1 MGKPI
6 WPKSS
11 PARVDRS
18 LSAHSVMGLV
28 LSAILYVVC
37 VSGTLAVFEDEFGWW
52 ERPASPMV
60 TEVTPEAAQTAAE
73 QVMMAQPETT
83 HLYLYMPRD
92 NWPRFVAGGDDGI
105 ETMDAS
111 GEPVGA
117 YESAWNSFLIELHYY
132 LSLPHSFGMII
143 VAITGVML
151 LAMTVS
157 GLLAH
162 PRIFRDAFRLK
173 RSGQPRL
180 VQADLH
186 NRLSV
191 WTAPFHIAVAAT
203 GAMIGLFVVVALV
216 LAQTSYDGDTRAL
229 SNSIFGEE
237 GEPDMTPADL
247 PDVSAALSTFLEQDT
262 GHEPFMIIVHDPM
275 TAGQHVEVFA
285 HHENRLIYGETYEF
299 SPDGTFLGHGGYSDG
314 ELGRQMA
321 YSVYRLHFGDFGGM
335 AMKFAYFVLGV
346 ILCIIIASGLNIYF
360 LKRAEQGK
368 PQPRLA
374 ASWSA
379 CVWGVPG
386 LMILALGLALPGA
399 SMAVMTVL
407 FWLGLV
413 GLCVAGLLAKSPV
426 QIGLWIRRGTGAVMI
441 CTGLG
446 HSALHP
452 ETLGNLYIAG
462 CNAAL
467 ILGGS
472 ALLFWS
478 FIHKTVAPP
487 LTQAQAAE

>member
-52 ERPASPMV
+52 ERPAMPMV
-60 TEVTPEAAQTAAE
+60 TEVTPEAAQMAAQ
-73 QVMMAQPETT
+73 QVMAAQPDTT

-105 ETMDAS
+105 ETMNAA
-111 GEPVGA
+111 GEPVGD
-117 YESAWNSFLIELHYY
+117 YESPWNSFLIELHYY

-173 RSGQPRL
+173 RAGQPRL

-247 PDVSAALSTFLEQDT
+247 PDVSAALSAFLEQDH
-262 GHEPFMIIVHDPM
+262 GHHPFMIIVHDPM

-285 HHENRLIYGETYEF
+285 DHENRLIYGETYEF
-299 SPDGTFLGHGGYSDG
+299 TADGAYVGHGGYSDG

-321 YSVYRLHFGDFGGM
+321 YSVYRLHFGDFGGV
-335 AMKFAYFVLGV
+335 AMKLAYFVLGV
-346 ILCIIIASGLNIYF
+346 ILCMIIASGLNIYF

-379 CVWGVPG
+379 CVWGVPA
-386 LMILALGLALPGA
+386 LMVIALGLALLGA
-399 SMAVMTVL
+399 GMAMMTAM

-413 GLCVAGLLAKSPV
+413 GLAVAGLVLKDPV
-426 QIGLWIRRGTGAVMI
+426 MIGMWIRRATGAVMI
-441 CTGLG
+441 LTGIG
-446 HSALHP
+446 HGILAP
-452 ETLGNLYIAG
+452 EGLGNLYVAG
-462 CNAAL
+462 CNTAL
-467 ILGGS
+467 VLGGS
-472 ALLFWS
+472 MLLFWS
-478 FIHKTVAPP
+478 FVQNMLTAPRHQ
-487 LTQAQAAE
+487 TQPAE